1 MWLRHNINE
10 INETLNEVIAV
21 VSQTNCYITKQI
33 KRTRLRLVAYI
44 RNNRRAAYLQS
55 RYSTESLLLIL
66 QQGTFV
72 HETNH
77 LS

>member
-1 MWLRHNINE
+1 MNNIMHFVRTGKRLLLIFLYDRH
-10 INETLNEVIAV
+10 
-21 VSQTNCYITKQI
+21 
-33 KRTRLRLVAYI
+33 
-44 RNNRRAAYLQS
+44 AAEMQS

-77 LS
+77 LSRDICAQLSRWSTLA